1 MSCCTTQS
9 RDWTNTRKRQTV
21 ERGNMSEIVDKKA
34 QVFDLLR
41 RKEDIAEQSRTIDAE
56 INRIVGEI
64 NQLEKMVVEEP
75 T

>member
-1 MSCCTTQS
+1 MCSCTTQS
-9 RDWTNTRKRQTV
+9 RDWTNTRNRQTV

-41 RKEDIAEQSRTIDAE
+41 RKEDIAAQSRSLDAE
-56 INRIVGEI
+56 INQLVDEI
-64 NQLEKMVVEEP
+64 NKLEKMVVEEP